1 MKVQPLTHVLE
12 YLEKVHEENTCQVC
26 SSSIC
31 INWNTSQLQLSFII
45 ALQAKYTAGL
55 IRAVDQSLWY
65 TDNIEL
71 CWHWLNRLKNK
82 CLIIVIKTSFSDYE
96 QASQKQIPC

>member
-31 INWNTSQLQLSFII
+31 IN
-45 ALQAKYTAGL
+45 
-55 IRAVDQSLWY
+55 
-65 TDNIEL
+65 
-71 CWHWLNRLKNK
+71 
-82 CLIIVIKTSFSDYE
+82 
-96 QASQKQIPC
+96 